1 MGKLTGCRVARWAI
15 VTAAAVLALLRTAPL
30 AAGIPAG
37 VKVAL
42 LDVAAAAERQSD
54 GVELLALRRIFSTLG
69 VTCDVLSRA
78 GTLDAYR
85 VIFTAGALPNSP
97 LASLANDLY
106 DYVEGGGVL
115 VSSGEVGSNVYPL
128 FGVEKRVPSRR
139 RFRLSFAGKDPSLS
153 YLTHPRMLNISLGN
167 GEPPF
172 YDEVV
177 WSHGASLTAH
187 ATVGFSV
194 HPYGRGKASLLGLSY
209 TEAVLL
215 PQVGGSYN
223 AERQYANGIEPS
235 ADSIMLLLKAI

>member
-1 MGKLTGCRVARWAI
+1 
-15 VTAAAVLALLRTAPL
+15 
-30 AAGIPAG
+30 
-37 VKVAL
+37 
-42 LDVAAAAERQSD
+42 
-54 GVELLALRRIFSTLG
+54 
-69 VTCDVLSRA
+69 
-78 GTLDAYR
+78 
-85 VIFTAGALPNSP
+85 
-97 LASLANDLY
+97 
-106 DYVEGGGVL
+106 
-115 VSSGEVGSNVYPL
+115 VGSNVYPL
-128 FGVEKRVPSRR
+128 FGVEKRVPIRR

-177 WSHGASLTAH
+177 WSHGASLTAY
-187 ATVGFSV
+187 ATALGRFEDGTVGFSV
-194 HPYGRGKASLLGLSY
+194 HPYGRGKAYLLGLSY